1 MRIQKILI
9 ELKIE
14 EKINKKHG
22 IYRKEIEDALFE
34 GKPIFYKAKENK
46 YFAVGHKEKYITIV
60 FLYQEKDAVVVTA
73 YPSSEWQIKLYKRKK
88 K

>member
-1 MRIQKILI
+1 M
-9 ELKIE
+9 KIE

-22 IYRKEIEDALFE
+22 IYRNEIEDALFE
-34 GKPIFYKAKENK
+34 GKPIFYKSKENK
-46 YFAVGHKEKYITIV
+46 YFAVDHKEKYITIV
-60 FLYQEKDAVVVTA
+60 FLYQEKNAVAVTT

>member
-1 MRIQKILI
+1 MKIQKILI

-22 IYRKEIEDALFE
+22 IYRNEIEDALFE
-34 GKPIFYKAKENK
+34 GKPIFYKSKENK
-46 YFAVGHKEKYITIV
+46 YFAVGHKGRYITIV
-60 FLYQEKDAVVVTA
+60 FLYQKKNAVVVTA